1 MHMSFERRLQKAIKN
16 YDTEKIESIFEE
28 IYREYGK
35 LVAYIISKYVAE
47 KEDIEELTNDVF
59 VTFSTVL
66 HRIKLDN
73 IKYYLV
79 VQAKN
84 SAVNFL
90 KKNSKQYNIEYVE
103 RVELSS
109 LDEDKTAFYEII
121 DEMKS
126 CLTEDEI
133 NIILLHA
140 VYDKTFREIADM
152 YEKSINTVKSTYRR
166 AIAKL
171 RKEMCK

>member
-1 MHMSFERRLQKAIKN
+1 MSFERRLYRAIKN
-16 YDTEKIESIFEE
+16 CDTKKIESLFEE

-35 LVAYIISKYVAE
+35 LVAYIISKYVGK

-59 VTFSTVL
+59 VNFSRVL
-66 HRIKLDN
+66 HRIELDN

-84 SAVNFL
+84 SAVNFI
-90 KKNSKQYNIEYVE
+90 KKNSKHEIVEYLE
-103 RVELSS
+103 TVELSS
-109 LDEDKTAFYEII
+109 LDGDRTAFYEII

-126 CLTEDEI
+126 CLFEEEI

-140 VYDKTFREIADM
+140 VYEKTFAEIADM
-152 YEKSINTVKSTYRR
+152 YKKPVNTVKSTYRR
-166 AIAKL
+166 AIAKF
-171 RKEMCK
+171 RKEISGK